1 MPLFSYEDLYS
12 ESNNLPKT
20 RGLFHEV
27 NKDGPLSVSRR
38 EVPGKIKLYDI
49 YMDHCVND
57 PSEVSFAEAVFG
69 DLIYWKALTED
80 KWFIKHLTDW
90 RMAATEKRKSVAFT
104 AIIKEVRESGKSA
117 FTAAKYLIEEPWLV
131 GATATEKK
139 EIAKNRRI
147 SAEKAYSSTAFQEDM
162 TRLREEGIL
171 Q

>member
-1 MPLFSYEDLYS
+1 
-12 ESNNLPKT
+12 
-20 RGLFHEV
+20 
-27 NKDGPLSVSRR
+27 
-38 EVPGKIKLYDI
+38 
-49 YMDHCVND
+49 
-57 PSEVSFAEAVFG
+57 
-69 DLIYWKALTED
+69 
-80 KWFIKHLTDW
+80 
-90 RMAATEKRKSVAFT
+90 MAATEKRKSVAFT

-139 EIAKNRRI
+139 EIAKNRRL